1 MISSVLLKGGLGNQL
16 FQFSYLHYFKRNSG
30 DTIKFVSDVAARLDR
45 PYELAELVGI
55 CSHGES
61 AAGYKL
67 GVNREN
73 WSGFKFLFSRLLHR
87 VFGSLNRSK
96 MELHER
102 TPYKFAKPRF
112 ADFVGGNKIIIGY
125 FQNWKY
131 PEVIWE
137 QLFPEIQSI
146 LRLVESRNPNLSS
159 MKNMT
164 ILHIRGGDF
173 VSESETVGVLDHNY
187 YLRALVG
194 LGADE
199 RDLSNM
205 LVLTDDLTHARKMLS
220 LLGMPSLRLIDPEQM
235 NGWEALF
242 VMANSKNLI
251 CANSTLSWWG
261 GFIAG
266 KHGAQV
272 IAPSPWN
279 KDINIHSSSGLLHP
293 KFTQLDS
300 SFI

>member
-16 FQFSYLHYFKRNSG
+16 FQFSYLHYFKRNSR
-30 DTIKFVSDVAARLDR
+30 DTINFIGDVSARLDR

-61 AAGYKL
+61 AAGNKL
-67 GVNREN
+67 GFNKEK
-73 WSGFKFLFSRLLHR
+73 WSGFKYLFSRLFHR

-102 TPYKFAKPRF
+102 SQYKFAKPRF
-112 ADFVGGNKIIIGY
+112 ADFVNGNGIVIGY

-131 PEVIWE
+131 PELIWQ

-146 LRLVESRNPNLSS
+146 LSLVESRNPNLSS

-205 LVLTDDLTHARKMLS
+205 LVLTDDLTHAKKILS
-220 LLGMPSLRLIDPEQM
+220 LIGMPSLRLIDPAQM
-235 NGWEALF
+235 SGWEALF
-242 VMANSKNLI
+242 VMANSQNLI

-279 KDINIHSSSGLLHP
+279 KDTNIHSSSGLLHP
-293 KFTQLDS
+293 MFTQLDS